1 MFAFQLGV
9 VLVENIAPHF
19 GENAGQLHPARA
31 ATGDH
36 EMQIRRARFARLGA
50 GGFQLRKDIVAD
62 GERVAE
68 RFHRI
73 GVLLHFAVAKIIGLR
88 AEGDDECVV
97 GDAVALFEE
106 DALGG
111 GIDARH
117 RAFAVTGARV
127 AVEQLAERVTD
138 IRGRHEARRDLINQ
152 RREKVV
158 IVLVNQ
164 GDAVLRIAAEI
175 AREIHTGETAAE
187 DDNFL
192 HVCPCAVGKTG
203 ADYTPAMARFS
214 PRLRAHGG
222 VPGANGGG

>member
-1 MFAFQLGV
+1 
-9 VLVENIAPHF
+9 
-19 GENAGQLHPARA
+19 
-31 ATGDH
+31 
-36 EMQIRRARFARLGA
+36 MQIRRARFARLGA
-50 GGFQLRKDIVAD
+50 GGFQLREDIVAD

-88 AEGDDECVV
+88 AEGDDEHVV
-97 GDAVALFEE
+97 GDTVTLLKKN
-106 DALGG
+106 ALGAS
-111 GIDARH
+111 IHARY
-117 RAFAVTGARV
+117 RAFAVAGARV
-127 AVEQLAERVTD
+127 AAEQLAERVTD
-138 IRGRHEARRDLINQ
+138 IRGRHEARRDLI
-152 RREKVV
+152 
-158 IVLVNQ
+158 VNQ

-175 AREIHTGETAAE
+175 AREVHAGKPAAE

-222 VPGANGGG
+222 VADANGGG

>member
-50 GGFQLRKDIVAD
+50 GGFQLREDIVAD

-88 AEGDDECVV
+88 AEGDDEHVV
-97 GDAVALFEE
+97 GDAAALFEE
-106 DALGG
+106 NFLGG
-111 GIDARH
+111 GINARY
-117 RAFAVTGARV
+117 RAFAEAGARV
-127 AVEQLAERVTD
+127 AVEQFAKGVAD
-138 IRGRHEARRDLINQ
+138 IRRRHESRRNLVDK
-152 RREKVV
+152 RRKKVV
-158 IVLVNQ
+158 IVLVN
-164 GDAVLRIAAEI
+164 
-175 AREIHTGETAAE
+175 
-187 DDNFL
+187 
-192 HVCPCAVGKTG
+192 
-203 ADYTPAMARFS
+203 
-214 PRLRAHGG
+214 
-222 VPGANGGG
+222 